1 MEQNKKRRNIGIIAG
16 VVVVLLIAGIS
27 AALIV
32 LNQPKVRLARGISK
46 MSKELTAYSSPAAK
60 QINKSLLQ
68 KNTMKGPYTLKID
81 MTATFPENDTLSMLN
96 MDLEAGCDN
105 EVRQANID
113 FNLGAYQMNLVNG
126 TIMVD
131 DNTMYVSVP
140 KLLNDTYRLQLDTL
154 GADYNASAWKDQ
166 LGFKVDSDVSIDF
179 FTREDADYTDM
190 EELMDALSEDAQTL
204 KDTIVVQ
211 KASDKASI
219 KTSNKSMQCS
229 GVNIT
234 IPKDAMNVFLNSFQE
249 KFMASSMYQQGITKL
264 IEQSSIAY
272 LLEDDIR
279 ELVDGQ
285 VEDALDIRCMNDISL
300 NLYMDSKGRIVRI
313 MTPQAIECKDSQIK
327 SMELSADLAGT
338 DRTLDVIEAAC
349 KLNTVNGTETYSI
362 SRDASVTDEE
372 YKEDI
377 TLDVVGTDN
386 MTALTMRYKNTWKL
400 DTLAFD
406 GRIELESGDE
416 KYKLS
421 ADGSYKDIVEGQSY
435 TLDLDTASL
444 EVDDKAL
451 MRIAGTFGIEQGMG
465 EVEIPQDSIDLMQ
478 MDSTSI
484 YQMFYQ
490 MLTAL

>member
-1 MEQNKKRRNIGIIAG
+1 
-16 VVVVLLIAGIS
+16 
-27 AALIV
+27 
-32 LNQPKVRLARGISK
+32 
-46 MSKELTAYSSPAAK
+46 
-60 QINKSLLQ
+60 
-68 KNTMKGPYTLKID
+68 
-81 MTATFPENDTLSMLN
+81 

-131 DNTMYVSVP
+131 DNTMYVSIP
-140 KLLNDTYRLQLDTL
+140 KLLGDTYRLQLDTL

-166 LGFKVDSDVSIDF
+166 LGFKVDQDVSIDF

-229 GVNIT
+229 GVNIM

-249 KFMASSMYQQGITKL
+249 KFMASSMYQQSITKL

-285 VEDALDIRCMNDISL
+285 VEDVLDIRCMNDISL

-372 YKEDI
+372 YKEDL

-386 MTALTMRYKNTWKL
+386 MTTLTMRYKNTWKL

-451 MRIAGTFGIEQGMG
+451 MRIAGTFGIKQGMG
-465 EVEIPQDSIDLMQ
+465 EVEIPQDSIELMQ

>member
-16 VVVVLLIAGIS
+16 VVVVLLITGIS

-46 MSKELTAYSSPAAK
+46 MSKELAAYSNPAAK
-60 QINKSLLQ
+60 QINRSLLQ
-68 KNTMKGPYTLKID
+68 ENTMKGPYTLKID

-229 GVNIT
+229 GVNIM

-249 KFMASSMYQQGITKL
+249 KFMASSMYQQSITKL
-264 IEQSSIAY
+264 IEQHK
-272 LLEDDIR
+272 ER
-279 ELVDGQ
+279 
-285 VEDALDIRCMNDISL
+285 
-300 NLYMDSKGRIVRI
+300 
-313 MTPQAIECKDSQIK
+313 
-327 SMELSADLAGT
+327 
-338 DRTLDVIEAAC
+338 
-349 KLNTVNGTETYSI
+349 NG
-362 SRDASVTDEE
+362 
-372 YKEDI
+372 
-377 TLDVVGTDN
+377 
-386 MTALTMRYKNTWKL
+386 
-400 DTLAFD
+400 
-406 GRIELESGDE
+406 
-416 KYKLS
+416 
-421 ADGSYKDIVEGQSY
+421 
-435 TLDLDTASL
+435 
-444 EVDDKAL
+444 
-451 MRIAGTFGIEQGMG
+451 
-465 EVEIPQDSIDLMQ
+465 
-478 MDSTSI
+478 
-484 YQMFYQ
+484 
-490 MLTAL
+490 

>member
-1 MEQNKKRRNIGIIAG
+1 MEQNKKRRNLGIIAG
-16 VVVVLLIAGIS
+16 VVVVLLITGIS

-179 FTREDADYTDM
+179 FTREDADYTNM

-234 IPKDAMNVFLNSFQE
+234 IPKDAMNVFLNSFQG

-285 VEDALDIRCMNDISL
+285 VEDVLDIRCMNDISL
-300 NLYMDSKGRIVRI
+300 NLYMDSKGR
-313 MTPQAIECKDSQIK
+313 IK

-338 DRTLDVIEAAC
+338 DRTLDVIEATC

-372 YKEDI
+372 YKEDL

-490 MLTAL
+490 MLTSL

>member
-1 MEQNKKRRNIGIIAG
+1 MEQNRKRRNIGIIAG

-211 KASDKASI
+211 KASDKTSI

-272 LLEDDIR
+272 LLEDDI
-279 ELVDGQ
+279 
-285 VEDALDIRCMNDISL
+285 SL

-338 DRTLDVIEAAC
+338 DRTLDVIEATC

-372 YKEDI
+372 YKEDL

-451 MRIAGTFGIEQGMG
+451 MRIAGTFGIKQGMG

-490 MLTAL
+490 MLTSL

>member
-1 MEQNKKRRNIGIIAG
+1 MEQNRKRRNIGIIAG

-68 KNTMKGPYTLKID
+68 KNTMNGPYTLKID

-131 DNTMYVSVP
+131 DNTMYVSIP
-140 KLLNDTYRLQLDTL
+140 KLLGDTYRLQLDTL

-166 LGFKVDSDVSIDF
+166 LGFKVDQDVSIDF

-229 GVNIT
+229 GVNIM

-249 KFMASSMYQQGITKL
+249 KFMASSMYQQSITKL

-285 VEDALDIRCMNDISL
+285 VEDVLDIRCMNDISL

-313 MTPQAIECKDSQIK
+313 MTPQA
-327 SMELSADLAGT
+327 T

-372 YKEDI
+372 YKEDL

-465 EVEIPQDSIDLMQ
+465 EVEIPQDSVDLMQ

>member
-16 VVVVLLIAGIS
+16 VVVVLLITGIS

-32 LNQPKVRLARGISK
+32 LNQPKVRLERGISK
-46 MSKELTAYSSPAAK
+46 MSKELAAYSNPAAK
-60 QINKSLLQ
+60 QINRSLLQ
-68 KNTMKGPYTLKID
+68 ENTMKEPYTLKID

-131 DNTMYVSVP
+131 DNTMYVNVP

-372 YKEDI
+372 YKEDL

-490 MLTAL
+490 MLTSL

>member
-1 MEQNKKRRNIGIIAG
+1 
-16 VVVVLLIAGIS
+16 
-27 AALIV
+27 
-32 LNQPKVRLARGISK
+32 
-46 MSKELTAYSSPAAK
+46 
-60 QINKSLLQ
+60 
-68 KNTMKGPYTLKID
+68 
-81 MTATFPENDTLSMLN
+81 
-96 MDLEAGCDN
+96 
-105 EVRQANID
+105 
-113 FNLGAYQMNLVNG
+113 MNLVNG

-249 KFMASSMYQQGITKL
+249 KFMASSMYQQSITKL

-285 VEDALDIRCMNDISL
+285 VEDVLDIRCMNDISL

-362 SRDASVTDEE
+362 SRDASATDEE
-372 YKEDI
+372 YKEDL

-435 TLDLDTASL
+435 TLDLDMASL

-451 MRIAGTFGIEQGMG
+451 MRIAGTFGIEQGIG
-465 EVEIPQDSIDLMQ
+465 EVEIPQDSVDLMQ

-490 MLTAL
+490 MLTSL

>member
-1 MEQNKKRRNIGIIAG
+1 M
-16 VVVVLLIAGIS
+16 
-27 AALIV
+27 
-32 LNQPKVRLARGISK
+32 
-46 MSKELTAYSSPAAK
+46 
-60 QINKSLLQ
+60 
-68 KNTMKGPYTLKID
+68 
-81 MTATFPENDTLSMLN
+81 
-96 MDLEAGCDN
+96 
-105 EVRQANID
+105 
-113 FNLGAYQMNLVNG
+113 
-126 TIMVD
+126 
-131 DNTMYVSVP
+131 
-140 KLLNDTYRLQLDTL
+140 NDTYRLQLDTL

-285 VEDALDIRCMNDISL
+285 VEDVLDIRCMNDISL

-327 SMELSADLAGT
+327 SMELSSDLAGT

-372 YKEDI
+372 YKEDL

-490 MLTAL
+490 MLTSL

>member
-16 VVVVLLIAGIS
+16 VVVVLLITGIS

-46 MSKELTAYSSPAAK
+46 MSKELAAYSNPAAR
-60 QINKSLLQ
+60 QINRSLLQ
-68 KNTMKGPYTLKID
+68 KNTMKGPHTLKID

-190 EELMDALSEDAQTL
+190 KELMDALSEDAQTL

-372 YKEDI
+372 YKEDL

-421 ADGSYKDIVEGQSY
+421 VDGSYKDIVEGQSY

-465 EVEIPQDSIDLMQ
+465 EVEIPQDSIELMQ